1 MKVHRTT
8 FKKMSLKNKIIT
20 KATAVL
26 TVIFTV
32 LSSISLFAQEVG
44 ATASATPAKPVDME
58 PIYKS
63 ILFYVLLFLLLCLF
77 IGIIGKALKVYE
89 LTRETQGKPEG
100 INWNKINGVLFAAF
114 LVVGL
119 YGVYWEYTVHGN
131 MLLPEA
137 ASEHG
142 KRIDEMFNITLIIT
156 TIVFIVTHIILF
168 TFAYIYKSTGNRKA
182 YYYPHNNALERIWT
196 VIPALVLTVLVLMG
210 FLTWRSIFHKVQDPN
225 NQPLSIEVT
234 SSQFQ
239 WDFRYPGADGVIGVK
254 NYKKITS
261 INALGIDFNDKNSL
275 DDQLADEL
283 VIPVNKPVRFV
294 LTSKDVLHSF
304 YMPHFRVQ
312 LNTVPGMTSYFEFTP
327 TITSD
332 EMKIK
337 TNDPSFKYILLC
349 AKICGTNHYNMQK
362 TVRVVSQEEYNAWVV
377 KQTTYLTNDLR
388 KAFNLPIPIEP
399 VAVPATADTAATKIT
414 EQTNQLALKK

>member
-1 MKVHRTT
+1 
-8 FKKMSLKNKIIT
+8 MSLKNIIT
-20 KATAVL
+20 NKAAAVF
-26 TVIFTV
+26 TVLFTV

-44 ATASATPAKPVDME
+44 ATASAAPAKAIDME

-63 ILFYVLLFLLLCLF
+63 TLFYVLLFLLLCLF
-77 IGIIGKALKVYE
+77 IAIIGKALQVYE
-89 LTRETQGKPEG
+89 LTRETQGKPQG
-100 INWNKINGVLFAAF
+100 VNWNRINGVLFAIF

-156 TIVFIVTHIILF
+156 TIVFIGTHIILF
-168 TFAYIYKSTGNRKA
+168 VFAYKYQSTGNRKA

-210 FLTWRSIFHKVQDPN
+210 FLTWRSIFNKVQDPN
-225 NQPLSIEVT
+225 NKPLNIEVT

-261 INALGIDFNDKNSL
+261 INTLGIDFTDRNSL
-275 DDQLADEL
+275 DDQTADEL
-283 VIPVNKPVRFV
+283 VIPVNKPVRFN

-327 TITSD
+327 TITSE
-332 EMKIK
+332 EMKVK
-337 TNDPSFKYILLC
+337 VNDPNFKYILLC
-349 AKICGTNHYNMQK
+349 AKICGTSHYNMQK

-377 KQTTYLTNDLR
+377 KQTAYLTNDLR
-388 KAFNLPIPIEP
+388 KAFNLPIPAEP
-399 VAVPATADTAATKIT
+399 AKVDTAAAAKPAP
-414 EQTNQLALKK
+414 TNQLALNK

>member
-1 MKVHRTT
+1 
-8 FKKMSLKNKIIT
+8 MSLKNIIIT
-20 KATAVL
+20 KTMSALA
-26 TVIFTV
+26 VIFTV
-32 LSSISLFAQEVG
+32 FSSASVFAQDAG
-44 ATASATPAKPVDME
+44 ATVAATAKPVDMG

-63 ILFYVLLFLLLCLF
+63 TLFYVLLFLLLCLF
-77 IGIIGKALKVYE
+77 IAIIGKALKVYE

-100 INWNKINGVLFAAF
+100 INWNNINGVLFAIF

-119 YGVYWEYTVHGN
+119 YGVYWEYTVHGS
-131 MLLPEA
+131 MILPEA

-168 TFAYIYKSTGNRKA
+168 FFTYYYKSKGNRKA
-182 YYYPHNNALERIWT
+182 YFYPHNNALERLWT
-196 VIPALVLTVLVLMG
+196 IIPALVLTVLVLMG
-210 FLTWRSIFHKVQDPN
+210 FLTWRSIFNKEADPN
-225 NQPLSIEVT
+225 NKPLSIEVT

-239 WDFRYPGADGVIGVK
+239 WDLRYPGADGVVGLK

-275 DDQLADEL
+275 DDQVADEI
-283 VIPVNKPVRFV
+283 VIPVNKPVRFI

-327 TITSD
+327 TITSE
-332 EMKIK
+332 EMKVK
-337 TNDPSFKYILLC
+337 TNDPNFKYILLC

-362 TVRVVSQEEYNAWVV
+362 TVRVVSQEEYDAWVV
-377 KQTTYLTNDLR
+377 KQALYLTNDLR
-388 KAFNLPIPIEP
+388 KAFKLPVIAEP
-399 VAVPATADTAATKIT
+399 VTAPADTTAKDTTATK
-414 EQTNQLALKK
+414 

>member
-1 MKVHRTT
+1 
-8 FKKMSLKNKIIT
+8 MSAL
-20 KATAVL
+20 AVL
-26 TVIFTV
+26 FTV
-32 LSSISLFAQEVG
+32 FSSASVFAQDAA
-44 ATASATPAKPVDME
+44 ATVAATAKPVDMG

-63 ILFYVLLFLLLCLF
+63 TLFYVLLFLLLCLF
-77 IGIIGKALKVYE
+77 IAIIGKALKVYE

-100 INWNKINGVLFAAF
+100 INWNNINGVLFAIF

-131 MLLPEA
+131 MILPEA

-168 TFAYIYKSTGNRKA
+168 FFTYYYKSKGNRKA
-182 YYYPHNNALERIWT
+182 YFYPHNNALERLWT
-196 VIPALVLTVLVLMG
+196 IIPALVLTVLVLMG
-210 FLTWRSIFHKVQDPN
+210 FLTWRSIFNKEADPN
-225 NQPLSIEVT
+225 NKPLSIEVT

-239 WDFRYPGADGVIGVK
+239 WDLRYPGADGVVGLK

-275 DDQLADEL
+275 DDQVADEI
-283 VIPVNKPVRFV
+283 VIPVNKPVRFI

-332 EMKIK
+332 EMKVK
-337 TNDPSFKYILLC
+337 TNDPNFKYILLC
-349 AKICGTNHYNMQK
+349 AKICGSNHYNMQK
-362 TVRVVSQEEYNAWVV
+362 TVRVVSQEEYDAWVV
-377 KQTTYLTNDLR
+377 KQALYLTNDLR
-388 KAFNLPIPIEP
+388 KAFKLPVIAEP
-399 VAVPATADTAATKIT
+399 VTAPADTTAKDTTATK
-414 EQTNQLALKK
+414 